1 MENRNMFLVQ
11 PHQKKKLKQYSIP
24 KKHYHDKKKKTKTTN
39 TSLRMDK
46 LDSERSTY
54 LSHRYTMDP
63 MDRRSITESSSR
75 ANESKLSTIHT
86 KLQQQYDETSTQ
98 LEQRETFH
106 NYVREKVIR
115 NEENLK
121 ILY

>member
-1 MENRNMFLVQ
+1 
-11 PHQKKKLKQYSIP
+11 
-24 KKHYHDKKKKTKTTN
+24 
-39 TSLRMDK
+39 
-46 LDSERSTY
+46 
-54 LSHRYTMDP
+54 